1 MAKNNFEQ
9 LSDLNEEFFESAK
22 LSLLDPLGLYLA
34 NDIKWIK
41 LNQNW
46 NSLKLPV
53 VMGGKGQ
60 PILLL
65 HGFDSSFLEF
75 RRIYK
80 SLKRNFQVIVPDI
93 LGFGFTPRCATNE
106 NNPSKIISYLI
117 DLLKTLQLT
126 KNLKI
131 IGASMGCLLY
141 TSPSPRDW

>member
-1 MAKNNFEQ
+1 MTKNNFEQ
-9 LSDLNEEFFESAK
+9 LNDLNVEFFESAK

-34 NDIKWIK
+34 NDVRWIK

-46 NSLKLPV
+46 NSLKFPV
-53 VMGGKGQ
+53 VIGGKGQ

-80 SLKRNFQVIVPDI
+80 SLKRNFQVIIPDL
-93 LGFGFTPRCATNE
+93 LGFGFSPRCATNE
-106 NNPSKIISYLI
+106 YNSSKIISHLI
-117 DLLKTLQLT
+117 DLLKTLKIT

-131 IGASMGCLLY
+131 IGASMGGSIALKLAY
-141 TSPSPRDW
+141 